1 MYHYVKID
9 SNNFYPVESYSIIYD
24 TTNSYL
30 CSHIVSHRFLLL
42 AATAAAAAL
51 ANQYTH
57 NLILI
62 GVTYM
67 IRHDYT
73 DRNCH
78 TAPQPP
84 KQNRIICDT
93 P

>member
-1 MYHYVKID
+1 M
-9 SNNFYPVESYSIIYD
+9 
-24 TTNSYL
+24 
-30 CSHIVSHRFLLL
+30 FLLL

-57 NLILI
+57 NLVLI
-62 GVTYM
+62 GATYM
-67 IRHDYT
+67 IQHDYT

-84 KQNRIICDT
+84 KQNRIICYT

>member
-24 TTNSYL
+24 TPN
-30 CSHIVSHRFLLL
+30 IVSYMIIL
-42 AATAAAAAL
+42 AATAAADAL

>member
-24 TTNSYL
+24 TTN
-30 CSHIVSHRFLLL
+30 IVSYMIIL
-42 AATAAAAAL
+42 AATAAADAL
-51 ANQYTH
+51 ANHYTH
-57 NLILI
+57 NLVLI
-62 GVTYM
+62 GATYM
-67 IRHDYT
+67 IQHDYK

-78 TAPQPP
+78 TVPQPP
-84 KQNRIICDT
+84 KQNFIICDT

>member
-1 MYHYVKID
+1 M
-9 SNNFYPVESYSIIYD
+9 II
-24 TTNSYL
+24 
-30 CSHIVSHRFLLL
+30 L
-42 AATAAAAAL
+42 AATAAADAL